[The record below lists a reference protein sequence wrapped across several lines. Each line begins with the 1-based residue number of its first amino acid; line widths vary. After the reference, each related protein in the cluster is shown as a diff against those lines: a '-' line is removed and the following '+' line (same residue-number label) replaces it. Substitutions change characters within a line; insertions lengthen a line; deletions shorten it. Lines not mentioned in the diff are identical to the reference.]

1 MLIMVKLIEDKELNT
16 LMSLIDASNKIVICA
31 HVNPD
36 GDAIGASLALMHF
49 LSRCGKACNVVVPSQ
64 FPDFLR
70 WMPGA
75 QDIKVFAR
83 QEEEASSI
91 VKAADLIFIVD
102 LNDSRR
108 LMGLETVVLESQA
121 SKIMIDHHMNPGDFC
136 RFVISR
142 PEMCSTGEVLCH
154 LFWQMGEIHDL
165 SIEESTCLYT
175 AMMCDTGAFTYASGR
190 PVIYECISYLLSGGI
205 DKDRIYRNVY
215 WTASPARLRLHGY
228 MLYVKLK
235 ILNGLHA
242 SVMTLTNEERK
253 LFSTKN
259 GDTEGLVNMPL
270 QIQGMRLSIFLT
282 EDTEMPGVVKV
293 SLRSVDDFPCNEMA
307 MEFFNGGGH
316 KNASGGR
323 FQGSMEEALK
333 RVDEA
338 VHRYS
343 SLLK

>member
-1 MLIMVKLIEDKELNT
+1 MLIMVKLIEDKELSK
-16 LMSLIDASNKIVICA
+16 LQSLIEASHNIVICA

-49 LSRCGKACNVVVPSQ
+49 LMRHGKECHVVVPNQ
-64 FPDFLR
+64 FPDFLH

-75 QDIKVFAR
+75 QQVIVYAK
-83 QEEEASSI
+83 QEEASSAI
-91 VKAADLIFIVD
+91 VKAADLIMILD
-102 LNDSRR
+102 LNDSKR
-108 LMGLETVVLESQA
+108 LMGLETAVLESQA
-121 SKIMIDHHMNPGDFC
+121 PKVMIDHHMNPGDFC
-136 RFVISR
+136 QTVISH
-142 PEMCSTGEVLCH
+142 PEMCATGEVLCH
-154 LFWQMGEIHDL
+154 LFWQMGEIENL
-165 SIEESTCLYT
+165 SVEESTCLYA

-190 PVIYECISYLLSGGI
+190 PVIYECISHLLSRGI

-228 MLYVKLK
+228 MLYVKMK
-235 ILNGLHA
+235 MLNGLHA

-270 QIQGMRLSIFLT
+270 QIQGLRLSIFLT
-282 EDTEMPGVVKV
+282 EDTETPGVVKV

-307 MEFFNGGGH
+307 AEFFNGGGH

-323 FQGSMEEALK
+323 LQGTMEDALK

-338 VHRYS
+338 VRKFAP
-343 SLLK
+343 LLK

>member
-1 MLIMVKLIEDKELNT
+1 MLIMENVIDEEGLKAFQT
-16 LMSLIDASNKIVICA
+16 LIDEARTVVVCP

-36 GDAIGASLALMHF
+36 GDAIGSSLALQHY
-49 LSRCGKACNVVVPSQ
+49 LVRRGKDARVVVPSQ

-75 QDIKVFAR
+75 QNIVNFAR
-83 QEEEASSI
+83 HEGDARALIEH
-91 VKAADLIFIVD
+91 ADLIIIAD
-102 LNDSRR
+102 LNDSKR
-108 LMGLETVVLESQA
+108 LMVAEQAVLESKA
-121 SKIMIDHHMNPGDFC
+121 PRVMIDHHMNPGDFC
-136 RFVISR
+136 QLVISH
-142 PEMCSTGEVLCH
+142 PEMCATGEVLCH
-154 LFWQMGEIHDL
+154 LMWQLGELEHL
-165 SIEESTCLYT
+165 SVEEATCLYA
-175 AMMCDTGAFTYASGR
+175 AMMCDTGAFSYASNR
-190 PVIYECISYLLSGGI
+190 PVIYECISRLLALGI
-205 DKDRIYRNVY
+205 DKDRIYRNVF

-235 ILNGLHA
+235 VLNGLHA

-270 QIQGMRLSIFLT
+270 QIQGMRLSIFLS
-282 EDTEMPGVVKV
+282 EDTETPGIVKV

-307 MEFFNGGGH
+307 AEFFNGGGH

-323 FQGSMEEALK
+323 LESTMEEALR

-338 VHRYS
+338 VNKYAH
-343 SLLK
+343 LLK